1 MKEEKDI
8 LKEAVVSDFKKE
20 TPSFDFTDK
29 VMQKIEHSFEHPTVA
44 QPLISKKAW
53 LIMLA
58 VFVGLLVIS
67 FISDSV
73 QTINFNNNWMKT
85 IKSIHWSDYKMTL
98 KLFVSISTVLVLMSI
113 TDLFYRRW
121 KHTHE

>member
-8 LKEAVVSDFKKE
+8 LKGAIVSDFKKE
-20 TPSFDFTDK
+20 TPSLDFTDK
-29 VMQKIEHSFEHPTVA
+29 VMHKIEYSLEHPTVV
-44 QPLISKKAW
+44 QPLISKKTW
-53 LIMLA
+53 LIMLS
-58 VFVGLLVIS
+58 VFGGVLLIS

-73 QTINFNNNWMKT
+73 QTVNFNNNWMQT
-85 IKSIHWSDYKMTL
+85 IKSIHWSDYKMTF

-121 KHTHE
+121 KYTR